1 MTRYDRKQNKHT
13 INTNMAYTAP
23 AYSCQPMMQT
33 GEAVTTA
40 ADFMDIDPHNLH
52 TNICYT

>member
-52 TNICYT
+52 TNICYK